1 MRVYSGNSSDYS
13 SSIQKDE
20 QNSSVIEQISYDDDY
35 EISGDFFVSGGRFD
49 EAVEF
54 YSKAEKASKRRP
66 EVLKK
71 LAHAEM
77 ARGNIVAA
85 GFAFEEALRVNPDDL
100 SAELGLVEV
109 AIALNNR
116 DEAAQRLGR
125 LRVALDRSGNT
136 LAARLGSACHTMIQR
151 LGEQSALS
159 AASSAADTPAS
170 GWDIRQA
177 IGRLK
182 EGEENGLRERAA
194 MLIQI
199 RAQSATIESLKGLV
213 AFLSERLR
221 QAVRPHR

>member
-1 MRVYSGNSSDYS
+1 MSVYSENHSDYS
-13 SSIQKDE
+13 SLIQRDE
-20 QNSSVIEQISYDDDY
+20 QSSTVIRQISYSDDY
-35 EISGDFFVSGGRFD
+35 EKSGDFFAAGGRFD

-85 GFAFEEALRVNPDDL
+85 GFAYEEALRVNSDDL
-100 SAELGLVEV
+100 SAQVGLVEV
-109 AIALNNR
+109 AIALNNH
-116 DEAAQRLGR
+116 DEASQRIGR
-125 LRVALDRSGNT
+125 LRVALDQSGNP

-151 LGEQSALS
+151 MREQTALP
-159 AASSAADTPAS
+159 AGSSTTDAPAS

-199 RAQSATIESLKGLV
+199 RAQSAMIESLKGLV

-221 QAVRPHR
+221 QAIRPHR